1 MHFPV
6 SFTPGVK
13 EAMSAD
19 QVEQIPLAETWAQ
32 MEKLVEE
39 GLVKNIGVSNCEIEH
54 IREL

>member
-19 QVEQIPLAETWAQ
+19 QVERIPLAETWAQ